1 MKLKPLALQ
10 IGIILFIMASSFLVK
25 VYLNASSHLETANKF
40 LAEKNYADA
49 STHFQRSLDW
59 FFPGLDLKE
68 QAAEGLWNIAQHYE
82 SQNDLQQALDT
93 YRLLRG
99 GFYGARSFYTPGK
112 DWIQRCNL
120 KIAELMTRQPPTS
133 PAEEL
138 KSFEQRQTEMLEVL
152 TKEKSPY
159 PEWALLTEVGFFG
172 WVTCSF
178 LFIFR
183 AMTPVGKIIRRPAIG
198 YSIAFLI
205 FYALWI
211 WGMSNT

>member
-1 MKLKPLALQ
+1 MKLKPLILQ

-40 LAEKNYADA
+40 LAEENYADA
-49 STHFQRSLDW
+49 SIHFQRSLDW

-68 QAAEGLWNIAQHYE
+68 QAAEGLWNIARHFE
-82 SQNDLQQALDT
+82 SKNDLQHALDT

-112 DWIQRCNL
+112 DWIQKCNL
-120 KIAELMTRQPPTS
+120 KIAELMARQPPTS

-152 TKEKSPY
+152 TQEKSPY
-159 PEWALLTEVGFFG
+159 PKWALLAEVGFFG
-172 WVTCSF
+172 WVACSF

-183 AMTPVGKIIRRPAIG
+183 AMTSTGKIISRPAIG
-198 YSIAFLI
+198 YSTAFLI